1 MAYYKNND
9 RCIFKFNGGNGAIL
23 CSNCLKIV
31 KTGCS
36 QTEDN
41 TPNFCCKECEEEWF
55 KTKKS

>member
-1 MAYYKNND
+1 MAYNKGND

-36 QTEDN
+36 QAEN
-41 TPNFCCKECEEEWF
+41 KIPIFCCKECEEEWF